1 MKKLG
6 NFKVLAFLIVALL
19 VSRHCEAVCS
29 VIWTEVQRNR
39 ESFERGLIASGK
51 DFSTR
56 VEFTTGS
63 VKPDLEPRTRIS
75 FNKDWKFFLGDEPDA
90 KAKAFND
97 LKWRKL
103 TLPHD
108 WSIEGKFDE
117 KNPAKPEGGGLPTG
131 IGWYRKAFNA
141 PANFAN
147 RRITIE
153 FDGVYKNSEVW
164 VNGNYLGKRPYGYSS
179 FSYEI
184 SSYLKNGQNIIAIK
198 VDNSAQPDSRWYSGS
213 GIYRNVWLTS
223 TAKVAVAK
231 WGTFVTADISGKVQI
246 QTQILNKSLK
256 PQTVSLVNIIYDAA
270 GKLVVKTKPQTV
282 KIDTAGIVMNSNI
295 EVSSPLLWS
304 VENPYQY
311 KNVTQVI
318 QNNKVIDSYETN
330 FGFRSINFDA
340 AKGFSL
346 NGKPMKILGVCL
358 HHDLGALGA
367 AVNVRAMER
376 QLEMMKAMGV
386 NAIRTAHNPPA
397 PEFLDLCDK
406 MGFLVMDEA
415 FDMWAK
421 KKTKNDYHLNFPEWH
436 KRDLEDMIK
445 RDRNHPSII
454 LWSIGNEI
462 REQFDSTGVAIT
474 KELVS
479 IVKNLDQTR
488 PVISAL
494 TETKA
499 EKNFIYQANVLDI
512 YGLNYNH
519 KLYKDFPQNYPNVK
533 FLATE
538 TTSALETRGF
548 YDTADTI
555 RRWPRD
561 GKTKFT
567 EGNKE
572 WSASSYDNVSAYWGS
587 THEETWKEAK
597 KYPHVSGLFVWTGFD
612 YLGEPLPYPWPARS
626 SYFGIVDL
634 AGFPKDSYYMY
645 QSEWT
650 KKPVLH
656 ILPHWNWAQGKS
668 VEVWAYYNNADEVE
682 LYLNGKSLGKKSK
695 QNDDLHVLWN
705 VPFEPGILKAVSRKN
720 GKEVLSREVK
730 TAGKAAKIELIA
742 DRKNIKADGNDLSFV
757 TVRILDAAGNVVPDA
772 DHLVEFNIEG
782 NGFIA
787 GVDNGFQASLEP
799 FKANYRKAFHGLCL
813 AIIQSTEKSGIVKL
827 TAKSSGLSSTSITI
841 NTKK

>member
-1 MKKLG
+1 MK
-6 NFKVLAFLIVALL
+6 NRARNDDDIR
-19 VSRHCEAVCS
+19 SR
-29 VIWTEVQRNR
+29 T
-39 ESFERGLIASGK
+39 
-51 DFSTR
+51 
-56 VEFTTGS
+56 
-63 VKPDLEPRTRIS
+63 S
-75 FNKDWKFFLGDEPDA
+75 FNKNWKFFLGDESNA
-90 KAKAFND
+90 KSPTYND

-131 IGWYRKAFNA
+131 IGWYRKGFIA
-141 PANFAN
+141 PANFKN
-147 RRITIE
+147 RLITIE
-153 FDGVYKNSEVW
+153 FDGVYKNSKVW
-164 VNGNYLGKRPYGYSS
+164 VNGKYLGKRPYGYSS

-184 SSYLKNGQNIIAIK
+184 SKFLKTGKNIIAVK

-223 TAKVAVAK
+223 TAKVAVSN
-231 WGTFVTADISGKVQI
+231 WGTFITTNNSGKLDV
-246 QTQILNKSLK
+246 QTQIQNKTLKSQSVLVINSVYSSAGKLLIKSK
-256 PQTVSLVNIIYDAA
+256 PQTLKVDTSGTAVNGTLDI
-270 GKLVVKTKPQTV
+270 KNPT
-282 KIDTAGIVMNSNI
+282 
-295 EVSSPLLWS
+295 LWS

-311 KNVTQVI
+311 KLVTQI
-318 QNNKVIDSYETN
+318 LQSGKVIDTYETK
-330 FGFRSINFDA
+330 FGIRSFNFDA
-340 AKGFSL
+340 QKGFSL

-367 AVNVRAMER
+367 AINVRAMER
-376 QLEMMKAMGV
+376 QLEMMKAMGA

-415 FDMWAK
+415 FDMWVK
-421 KKTKNDYHLNFPEWH
+421 KKTKNDYHLNFPQWH
-436 KRDLEDMIK
+436 KSDLEDMIK

-462 REQFDSTGVAIT
+462 REQFDSTGMAIT
-474 KELVS
+474 KELVG
-479 IVKNLDQTR
+479 IVKNLDKTR

-499 EKNFIYQANVLDI
+499 EKNFIYQANALDI

-519 KLYKDFPQNYPNVK
+519 KLYKDFPKNYPGVK

-555 RRWPRD
+555 RRWPKD

-567 EGNKE
+567 EGNSE
-572 WSASSYDNVSAYWGS
+572 WSASAYDNVSAYWGS
-587 THEETWKEAK
+587 THEETWAAAK
-597 KYPHVSGLFVWTGFD
+597 KYDHVSGLFVWTGFD

-650 KKPVLH
+650 NKPVLH
-656 ILPHWNWAQGKS
+656 ILPHWNWKQGKS
-668 VEVWAYYNNADEVE
+668 VDVWTYYNNADEVE
-682 LYLNGKSLGKKSK
+682 LYLNGKSLGKRSK
-695 QNDDLHVLWN
+695 QGDELHVLWN
-705 VPFEPGILKAVSRKN
+705 VNFEPGTLKALSRKN
-720 GKEVLSREVK
+720 GKEVLIREVK
-730 TAGKAAKIELIA
+730 TAGDPAKIELIA
-742 DRKNIKADGNDLSFV
+742 DRKNIKADGKDLSFV
-757 TVRILDAAGNVVPDA
+757 TVRILDAAGNVVPNA
-772 DHLVEFNIEG
+772 DNLVDFKIDG
-782 NGFIA
+782 VGFIA
-787 GVDNGFQASLEP
+787 GVDNGFQASVEP

-813 AIIQSTEKSGIVKL
+813 AILQSTEKTGTIKL
-827 TAKSSGLSSTSITI
+827 TATSAGLVSSSIII
-841 NTKK
+841 NTGK